1 MRPGKPVVIMKKIAL
16 ILFLGLQ
23 LASFGQEDSLL
34 RIKIETLKG
43 YFTDFNYRPFEFSDT
58 ALTLIRDISKLEDL
72 GLFPDRSIYLEKRA
86 EQLRNDLGLDFVGSY
101 LENFNLDPV
110 QDLEENISYQRR
122 VQMGMRWDLFSDGLL
137 EHRMQAQMLENR
149 LIREKLSNDIAKES
163 QYYLKRFDQTIFAFN
178 AVKLKMLE
186 KRKIEL
192 EKQHGLIRDL
202 VYLKKLNKEQLIRI
216 EIRLSEV
223 ESLINVYKSYN
234 DYLGI
239 QEDSLL
245 FTSSDLPLI
254 DLDYDAIFKKVGI
267 QTDSL
272 LAGNN
277 YANYFKWYHEI
288 GVQTFMRYN
297 YYDILASSDRS
308 YFSAGI
314 NLTVPLRF
322 DTQLNNEVEQE
333 KWKYENE
340 RFTRDRAQL
349 HEDVLNTAYDFRYQ
363 MKRFVEL
370 FQKRK
375 LTNERLRIEK
385 AKMRLREDS
394 VDLFQGLELYDEL
407 LVSDIEL
414 VDVIQELYL
423 KALKIHTKIPGTS
436 IDEIIKSQSASDLF
450 EYVSVKKRDVYIW
463 SKTFDN
469 NKGDFL
475 AEYALYNEFTKLIV
489 AVSDSDTSLQKK
501 LFMQYAS
508 ENSDVYYMLG
518 ENRLFYNKDITGYL
532 GRVVKNYPGVVP
544 NGIHID
550 IEPHAFPN
558 WETDRR
564 DLLNKYVVLITEI
577 SRFCKQNDLK
587 LEISVPKHYDD
598 FIMEQLFGLVDRV
611 YLMCYENVDTDFL
624 IRKIGPIVEAY
635 PDQVVIALRTEDFET
650 RLDMEDKIDVLQ
662 EKLNVREFAYHDL
675 QRIINFDKRERY

>member
-1 MRPGKPVVIMKKIAL
+1 MKKVAL

-23 LASFGQEDSLL
+23 LTSFGQADSLL
-34 RIKIETLKG
+34 RVKIETLKG
-43 YFTDFNYRPFEFSDT
+43 YFTNFDYHPFEFNDT
-58 ALTLIRDISKLEDL
+58 SLSLIRDISKLEDL
-72 GLFPDRSIYLEKRA
+72 GLFPDRSVYLEKRA

-110 QDLEENISYQRR
+110 EDLEENISYQRR
-122 VQMGMRWDLFSDGLL
+122 VQLGMRWDLISNGYL
-137 EHRMQAQMLENR
+137 EHRIQAQMLEDR
-149 LIREKLSNDIAKES
+149 LIREKLSNEIAKES

-178 AVKLKMLE
+178 NVKLKMLE
-186 KRKIEL
+186 KRQVEL

-202 VYLKKLNKEQLIRI
+202 VYLKKLKKEQLIRI

-234 DYLGI
+234 DYLGV

-288 GVQTFMRYN
+288 GLQPFMRYN
-297 YYDILASSDRS
+297 YFDILASTDRV

-314 NLTVPLRF
+314 NVTVPLKF
-322 DTQLNNEVEQE
+322 DTKLNNEVEQE
-333 KWKYENE
+333 RWKYENE

-349 HEDVLNTAYDFRYQ
+349 HEDVLNTAYEFRYQ

-385 AKMRLREDS
+385 AKMRLSEVSIDP
-394 VDLFQGLELYDEL
+394 FQGLELYDEL

-414 VDVIQELYL
+414 VDVIQGLYL
-423 KALKIHTKIPGTS
+423 KALKIHTKIPGTE
-436 IDEIIKSQSASDLF
+436 IDEIIKSQSAGDLF
-450 EYVSVKKRDVYIW
+450 EYVTFKKRDVYIW
-463 SKTFDN
+463 SKTFEN
-469 NKGDFL
+469 NTGDFL
-475 AEYALYNEFTKLIV
+475 AEYAIYNEFTKLIV
-489 AVSDSDTSLQKK
+489 AVSDKDTSVQKK

-508 ENSDVYYMLG
+508 ENSDVYFMLG
-518 ENRLFYNKDITGYL
+518 DNRLFYNKDITGYL
-532 GRVVKNYPGVVP
+532 GHVIKAYDGVQP
-544 NGIHID
+544 HGIHVD
-550 IEPHAFPN
+550 IEPHTFDN

-564 DLLNKYVVLITEI
+564 DLLNKYVVLIAEI
-577 SRFCKQNDLK
+577 SRFCKANDLK

-598 FIMEQLFGLVDRV
+598 FIMEQLFKIVDKV

-624 IRKIGPIVEAY
+624 VRKVGPMVEAH
-635 PDQVVIALRTEDFET
+635 PDQVVIALRTEDFDN
-650 RLDMEDKIDVLQ
+650 RLEMENKIDVLQ
-662 EKLNVREFAYHDL
+662 EKLNVTEFAYHDL